1 MSDLDLMLV
10 FYLVITLIADPLGI
24 RSGNIEILVDFF
36 VKDQLFITIQEKI
49 NICELANE
57 YVHFIPSIGIS
68 YKFRFNVNNAYLKKN
83 DWGESEMQ
91 VSTAYKNV
99 YKTVNAISADVDIA
113 LGLKDETPP
122 VIQLWEE

>member
-1 MSDLDLMLV
+1 
-10 FYLVITLIADPLGI
+10 
-24 RSGNIEILVDFF
+24 
-36 VKDQLFITIQEKI
+36 
-49 NICELANE
+49 
-57 YVHFIPSIGIS
+57 
-68 YKFRFNVNNAYLKKN
+68 
-83 DWGESEMQ
+83 MQ

>member
-1 MSDLDLMLV
+1 MLR
-10 FYLVITLIADPLGI
+10 LRSRSLI
-24 RSGNIEILVDFF
+24 
-36 VKDQLFITIQEKI
+36 
-49 NICELANE
+49 
-57 YVHFIPSIGIS
+57 
-68 YKFRFNVNNAYLKKN
+68 KKN

>member
-1 MSDLDLMLV
+1 
-10 FYLVITLIADPLGI
+10 
-24 RSGNIEILVDFF
+24 
-36 VKDQLFITIQEKI
+36 
-49 NICELANE
+49 
-57 YVHFIPSIGIS
+57 
-68 YKFRFNVNNAYLKKN
+68 LKKN